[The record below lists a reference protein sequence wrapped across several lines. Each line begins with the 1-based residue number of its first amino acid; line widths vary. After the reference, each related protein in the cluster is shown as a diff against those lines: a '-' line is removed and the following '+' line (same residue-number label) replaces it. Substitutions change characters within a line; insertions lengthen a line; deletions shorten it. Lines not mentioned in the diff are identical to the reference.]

1 MLGAEFTVKLNK
13 RYSLPW
19 LFLICSLMPIL
30 LFAACST
37 SGSGD
42 TTAIP
47 TPTPTPAPALT
58 TYSDQGYTIGYPKG
72 WTYKKAS
79 GQSLPTNTY
88 IDSYIKELSHAASQA
103 GQEVPITTFTDSL
116 ETNTLTIGTLPNPN
130 ATIPPKTA
138 LSVATQASQSSVKNY
153 KQVSI
158 TTPTML
164 DKQTWNEAA
173 ATGDITHSGA
183 TEHVKTVA
191 LVTNYPA
198 SSTST
203 KLYFIIYAGPA
214 STFDKID
221 TTAFQLMLKSFKFS

>member
-1 MLGAEFTVKLNK
+1 MKLNK
-13 RYSLPW
+13 RHSLPW
-19 LFLICSLMPIL
+19 SVLICSLMPIL

-58 TYSDQGYTIGYPKG
+58 TYPGQDYTIGYPKG
-72 WTYKKAS
+72 WTYKKAN

-88 IDSYIKELSHAASQA
+88 IDSYINTLSHAASQA

-116 ETNTLTIGTLPNPN
+116 GVNTLTIGTLPNPN
-130 ATIPPKTA
+130 ATIPPQTA

-153 KQVSI
+153 KKVSI
-158 TTPTML
+158 AAQTTL
-164 DKQTWNEAA
+164 DKQTWDEAA
-173 ATGDITHSGA
+173 ATGDITQSGA
-183 TEHVKTVA
+183 KENVKTVA

-198 SSTST
+198 SSAST
-203 KLYFIIYAGPA
+203 KLYFIVYAGPA
-214 STFDKID
+214 LTFDSID
-221 TTAFQLMLKSFKFS
+221 TTAFQPMLKTFKFS